1 MKKIILNK
9 EDFERNFGDWFD
21 FKRRIYEV
29 MIPVIYENPLSIL
42 MSETKTVL
50 KEGLIKTYP
59 FDTVK
64 RYICQY
70 FNIPNYYFHEYDGNG
85 NRCCAIDIPK
95 GANPNLLKK
104 AMNLCG
110 YFMST
115 MTHLDKLD
123 RYHFEP
129 KFEKEDNYD
138 GELLYHITKE
148 ISTPRIY
155 KQGLCPSRKNNIYNF
170 PSRVYFLKGNTTKE
184 EVENIATVLKNAKG
198 DGDEV
203 MYVLLKIMVD
213 KLPKGIKFHADPN
226 LYNSIYTTD
235 NVPPSAIW
243 KEKTEYIET
252 K

>member
-9 EDFERNFGDWFD
+9 EIFERNFGNWFD
-21 FKRRIYEV
+21 FKRKIYEI
-29 MIPVIYENPLSIL
+29 MIPVTYENPLSIL

-85 NRCCAIDIPK
+85 NKCCAIDIPK
-95 GANPNLLKK
+95 DANPNLLKK

-129 KFEKEDNYD
+129 KFEEEETYN
-138 GELLYHITKE
+138 GELLYHITRE
-148 ISTPRIY
+148 VLTPKIY
-155 KQGLCPSRKNNIYNF
+155 KIGLYPSRKNKAYNF
-170 PSRVYFLKGNTTKE
+170 PSRIYFLKDNTTKE

-243 KEKTEYIET
+243 KEKTEYIKT